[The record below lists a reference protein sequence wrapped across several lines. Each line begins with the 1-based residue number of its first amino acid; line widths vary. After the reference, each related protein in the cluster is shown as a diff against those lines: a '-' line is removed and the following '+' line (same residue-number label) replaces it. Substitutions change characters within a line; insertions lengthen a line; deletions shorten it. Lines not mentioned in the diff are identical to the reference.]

1 MDNVLNNVADTNESN
16 AVNAVSA
23 ASAASAA
30 SVVADC
36 DTGIQ
41 DKKSKA
47 VAKNIDTNKVLE
59 YFKESIDTTNSYTLD
74 EYKKL
79 ITTAFKEAAKKT
91 SKRTSKSGNGSGGG
105 EVVKREPTKYNI
117 FVKEE
122 ILKLKAENPDKQ
134 YKDLMKMAADKW
146 NENKLAV

>member
-1 MDNVLNNVADTNESN
+1 MDNVLDNVLDNVGG
-16 AVNAVSA
+16 AVIS
-23 ASAASAA
+23 SDSPE
-30 SVVADC
+30 
-36 DTGIQ
+36 IQ

-105 EVVKREPTKYNI
+105 SGGGEVVKREPTKYNI

>member
-16 AVNAVSA
+16 ADNAVNAVS
-23 ASAASAA
+23 
-30 SVVADC
+30 VVADS
-36 DTGIQ
+36 DAGIQ

>member
-1 MDNVLNNVADTNESN
+1 MDNVLDNVGG
-16 AVNAVSA
+16 AVIS
-23 ASAASAA
+23 SDSPE
-30 SVVADC
+30 
-36 DTGIQ
+36 IQ

-91 SKRTSKSGNGSGGG
+91 SKRTSKSGNSSGGG

>member
-16 AVNAVSA
+16 AVNVV
-23 ASAASAA
+23 
-30 SVVADC
+30 SVVADS
-36 DTGIQ
+36 DAGIQ

-146 NENKLAV
+146 NENKLTV

>member
-1 MDNVLNNVADTNESN
+1 MDNVLNNIADTNESN
-16 AVNAVSA
+16 AV
-23 ASAASAA
+23 

-47 VAKNIDTNKVLE
+47 VAKNVDTNKVLE

>member
-1 MDNVLNNVADTNESN
+1 MDNVLNNIADKNESN
-16 AVNAVSA
+16 AVNAVNA
-23 ASAASAA
+23 VN
-30 SVVADC
+30 VVADC

-41 DKKSKA
+41 DKKSKS
-47 VAKNIDTNKVLE
+47 VVKNVDTNKVLE

-91 SKRTSKSGNGSGGG
+91 SKRTSKSGNSSGGG

>member
-1 MDNVLNNVADTNESN
+1 MGTIYIKVVKMDNIGG
-16 AVNAVSA
+16 AVNTNDS
-23 ASAASAA
+23 SE
-30 SVVADC
+30 
-36 DTGIQ
+36 IQ
-41 DKKSKA
+41 NKKSKA
-47 VAKNIDTNKVLE
+47 GVDTNKVLE
-59 YFKESIDTTNSYTLD
+59 YFKESIDSNNSYTLD

-79 ITTAFKEAAKKT
+79 ITAAFKEAAKKT
-91 SKRTSKSGNGSGGG
+91 SKRSSKSGE

-146 NENKLAV
+146 NENKLTA

>member
-1 MDNVLNNVADTNESN
+1 MDNIADMNESN
-16 AVNAVSA
+16 DVS
-23 ASAASAA
+23 
-30 SVVADC
+30 VEDR
-36 DTGIQ
+36 GIQ
-41 DKKSKA
+41 DKKTKTF
-47 VAKNIDTNKVLE
+47 AKNVDTNKVLQ
-59 YFKESIDTTNSYTLD
+59 YFKESIDSTNSYTLD

-79 ITTAFKEAAKKT
+79 ITAAFKEASKKT
-91 SKRTSKSGNGSGGG
+91 SKRSSKSGD

-146 NENKLAV
+146 NENKLAA

>member
-16 AVNAVSA
+16 AVNAVNA

>member
-16 AVNAVSA
+16 ASV
-23 ASAASAA
+23 A

-36 DTGIQ
+36 DAGIQ

-79 ITTAFKEAAKKT
+79 ITMAFKEAAKKT

>member
-1 MDNVLNNVADTNESN
+1 MDNVLNNVGDAV
-16 AVNAVSA
+16 AVNS
-23 ASAASAA
+23 SDSPE
-30 SVVADC
+30 
-36 DTGIQ
+36 IQ
-41 DKKSKA
+41 DKKAKNI
-47 VAKNIDTNKVLE
+47 AKNIDTNKVLE
-59 YFKESIDTTNSYTLD
+59 YFKESINTTNSYTLD

-79 ITTAFKEAAKKT
+79 ITAAFKEAAKKT
-91 SKRTSKSGNGSGGG
+91 SKRSGKSGD

-122 ILKLKAENPDKQ
+122 ILKLKTENPDKQ

>member
-1 MDNVLNNVADTNESN
+1 MDNVLNNIADKNESN
-16 AVNAVSA
+16 AVNAVNVVNA
-23 ASAASAA
+23 VNAV

-47 VAKNIDTNKVLE
+47 VAKNVDTNKVLE

-91 SKRTSKSGNGSGGG
+91 SKRTSKSGNSSGG

>member
-16 AVNAVSA
+16 AVNA
-23 ASAASAA
+23 ASVASVAGVV
-30 SVVADC
+30 SVVADS
-36 DTGIQ
+36 DAGIQ

>member
-1 MDNVLNNVADTNESN
+1 MYNVADMNES
-16 AVNAVSA
+16 SDI
-23 ASAASAA
+23 
-30 SVVADC
+30 SVKES
-36 DTGIQ
+36 GMQ
-41 DKKSKA
+41 DKKVKA
-47 VAKNIDTNKVLE
+47 VAKNVDTNKVIE
-59 YFKESIDTTNSYTLD
+59 YFKESIDSANSYTLD

-79 ITTAFKEAAKKT
+79 ITAAFKEAAKKT
-91 SKRTSKSGNGSGGG
+91 KRSAGASG

-146 NENKLAV
+146 NENKLTV

>member
-1 MDNVLNNVADTNESN
+1 MGTIYIKVVKMDNIGG
-16 AVNAVSA
+16 AVNTNDSPE
-23 ASAASAA
+23 
-30 SVVADC
+30 
-36 DTGIQ
+36 IQ
-41 DKKSKA
+41 NKKSKA
-47 VAKNIDTNKVLE
+47 GVDTNKVLE
-59 YFKESIDTTNSYTLD
+59 YFKESIDSNNSYTLD

-79 ITTAFKEAAKKT
+79 ITAAFKEAAKKT
-91 SKRTSKSGNGSGGG
+91 SKRSSKSGE

-146 NENKLAV
+146 NENKLTA

>member
-16 AVNAVSA
+16 ESNAVNAVN
-23 ASAASAA
+23 AA
-30 SVVADC
+30 SVVADS
-36 DTGIQ
+36 DAGIQ

>member
-1 MDNVLNNVADTNESN
+1 MDNVLSNVGG
-16 AVNAVSA
+16 AVNASD
-23 ASAASAA
+23 SSE
-30 SVVADC
+30 
-36 DTGIQ
+36 IQ
-41 DKKSKA
+41 EKKSKA
-47 VAKNIDTNKVLE
+47 VVKNVDTNKVLE
-59 YFKESIDTTNSYTLD
+59 YFKESIDSTNSYTLD

>member
-1 MDNVLNNVADTNESN
+1 MDNVLNNIADKNESN
-16 AVNAVSA
+16 AVNA
-23 ASAASAA
+23 
-30 SVVADC
+30 VADC

-47 VAKNIDTNKVLE
+47 VAKNVDTNKVLE

-91 SKRTSKSGNGSGGG
+91 SKRTSKSGNSSGGG

>member
-16 AVNAVSA
+16 AVN
-23 ASAASAA
+23 AASAA

-91 SKRTSKSGNGSGGG
+91 SKRTSKSGNSSGGG

>member
-1 MDNVLNNVADTNESN
+1 MDNVLDNVGG
-16 AVNAVSA
+16 AVIS
-23 ASAASAA
+23 SDSPE
-30 SVVADC
+30 
-36 DTGIQ
+36 IQ

-47 VAKNIDTNKVLE
+47 VAKNVDTNKVLE
-59 YFKESIDTTNSYTLD
+59 YFKESIDSASSYTLD

-146 NENKLAV
+146 NENKLTA

>member
-16 AVNAVSA
+16 AVNA
-23 ASAASAA
+23 ASAASVASVA

-91 SKRTSKSGNGSGGG
+91 SKRTSKSGNSSGGG

>member
-1 MDNVLNNVADTNESN
+1 MDNVLNNIADTNESN
-16 AVNAVSA
+16 A
-23 ASAASAA
+23 
-30 SVVADC
+30 SVVADS
-36 DTGIQ
+36 DAGIQ

-91 SKRTSKSGNGSGGG
+91 SKRTSKSGNSSGGG